1 MEGKGS
7 ENEKPGLGLADWN
20 HHTVQR
26 APNYPA
32 VAAPA
37 RRAREVIPEA
47 MRALVRAS
55 RVRWSDINT
64 HRLMLGD
71 WLQV

>member
-1 MEGKGS
+1 MEENGS
-7 ENEKPGLGLADWN
+7 ENEKPGLGRADWN

-32 VAAPA
+32 VATPA

-55 RVRWSDINT
+55 RVRWS
-64 HRLMLGD
+64 
-71 WLQV
+71 